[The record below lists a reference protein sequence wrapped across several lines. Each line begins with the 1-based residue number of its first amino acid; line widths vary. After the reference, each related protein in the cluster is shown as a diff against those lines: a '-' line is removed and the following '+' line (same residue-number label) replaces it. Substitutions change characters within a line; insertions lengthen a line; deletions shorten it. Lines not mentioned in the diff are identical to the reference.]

1 MQRLYKILSILKR
14 INNIFFKGNTTRV
27 VWIILEII
35 IHIIVSGKLSN
46 ILYESAKIYLTI
58 IILIRY
64 NYNELT
70 FNYYCHRSSTMQRL
84 YKILS
89 ILKRIN
95 NIFFKGN
102 TTRVVW
108 IILEIIIH
116 IIVSG
121 KLSNILYESAKIYLT
136 IIIPSPY
143 RLFYK
148 HKYYKL

>member
-1 MQRLYKILSILKR
+1 MQRL
-14 INNIFFKGNTTRV
+14 
-27 VWIILEII
+27 
-35 IHIIVSGKLSN
+35 H
-46 ILYESAKIYLTI
+46 
-58 IILIRY
+58 
-64 NYNELT
+64 
-70 FNYYCHRSSTMQRL
+70 
-84 YKILS
+84 KILS